1 MPSTG
6 GSKRHAKRREREG
19 IKPDPHRCSARTK
32 VCRQCGYRYFKGD
45 KTLKCPECKFDR
57 RCRNKPI
64 FGFTVCRMHGAL
76 GGVATAGAGKFF
88 VASQIAKAYNRV
100 LNHPQLLSLGQE
112 MALLTART
120 DDLMEMLESHDAR
133 AAAAELPTVLALLE
147 TVFLDMR
154 REPDVACAMYLKQFR
169 HVLNLLTEVID
180 PIRIEHSLWHE
191 VRENVEAVRRIS
203 DTERRWLQSNDQLI
217 PAGQVVEVIL
227 TMQRITLKYIRLPQD
242 RLSFANDMRAL
253 IPVERVG
260 EVQNAPATIGA

>member
-1 MPSTG
+1 MATTG
-6 GSKRHAKRREREG
+6 RTRHAKRREREG

-32 VCRQCGYRYFKGD
+32 VCRKCGYRFVKGD
-45 KTLKCPECKFDR
+45 KSLKCPECQFDR
-57 RCRNKPI
+57 RCRNRPAAP
-64 FGFTVCRMHGAL
+64 FTVCRMHGAL
-76 GGVATAGAGKFF
+76 GGAAKANLGKFF

-120 DDLMEMLESHDAR
+120 DDLMAMLEAHDAR
-133 AAAAELPTVLALLE
+133 AAAAELPTVLAMFEVLY
-147 TVFLDMR
+147 LDMR
-154 REPDVACAMYLKQFR
+154 KEPDASVALHLKHYR
-169 HVLNLLTEVID
+169 HILNLLTEVID

-253 IPVERVG
+253 IPVEKLG
-260 EVQNAPATIGA
+260 EVQSAATTIGA

>member
-1 MPSTG
+1 MASTA
-6 GSKRHAKRREREG
+6 RITHARRRKAEG
-19 IKPDPHRCSARTK
+19 IKPDPNRCSARTK
-32 VCRQCGYRYFKGD
+32 VCRKCGYRYVKGD
-45 KTLKCPECKFDR
+45 KTLKCPECDFNR
-57 RCRNKPI
+57 QCRNKPI
-64 FGFTVCRMHGAL
+64 LGFPVCRMHGAL
-76 GGVATAGAGKFF
+76 GGAATAGASKFF

-120 DDLMEMLESHDAR
+120 DDLMVMLESHDAR
-133 AAAAELPTVLALLE
+133 AAAAELPTILAMLE
-147 TVFLDMR
+147 TLYIDMR
-154 REPDVACAMYLKQFR
+154 VDQERPLLAWLKDYR
-169 HVLNLLTEVID
+169 HILNLLTEVLD
-180 PIRIEHSLWHE
+180 PIRIEHALWHE
-191 VRENVEAVRRIS
+191 VRENVEGVRRIS

-260 EVQNAPATIGA
+260 EVQNAPSTIGA